1 MDLYTSKAANALKYA
16 GKVAKKLHHSY
27 IGSEH
32 ILLGLLRET
41 DSMAG
46 TILDVYGVYEEKIR
60 ELISQLIA
68 PEATQAV
75 MDPDGYTPR
84 ARRVLER
91 AAQEAQAL
99 SSAQI
104 GTEHLLLAILKEQ
117 DSVAARLLNTA
128 GIDAQKMYIDLLT
141 AMGQEVRVTREDLRG
156 GKFLRDAAA
165 GGATATPT
173 LDAYSRDITELA
185 RDGKLDPVI
194 GRENEIQ
201 RVVQILS
208 RRTKN
213 NPCLIGEPGVGKTAI
228 VEGLAARIV
237 SGDIPDSVRD
247 KRLVSLDL
255 SGVVAGSK
263 YRGEFEERIKN
274 IISEV
279 TAAGNVLLFIDEIHT
294 LIGAGGAEG
303 AIDASNILKPSLAR
317 GELQL
322 IGATTVEE
330 YRKYIEKDAALERRF
345 QPVNVEEPSEAQA
358 ILILKGLRSRYE
370 AHHHVKI
377 TDGAVEAA
385 VRLSGRYINDRFL
398 PDKAIDLMDEAASKV
413 CLYGFARP
421 DSLKKIEQQIKDARE
436 AKEQAIIAEDF
447 AQAGELRREQQELE
461 VKKEK
466 LERRYARD
474 SRKKERI
481 VDENEIAAVVSE
493 WTKIPAQRLS
503 EREGEKLRRLESALH
518 KRVIGQEEAV
528 SALARAVKRGRVGL
542 KDPNRPI
549 GSFLFLGPTGVGKT
563 ELSKALAEVLFGR
576 EQAMIR
582 VDMSEYM
589 EKHSVS
595 KLIGSPPG
603 YVGHEEGG
611 QLSEKVRRNPYSV
624 ILFDE
629 IEKAHPDV
637 FNILLQV
644 LDDGHI
650 TDSQGRQVSFK
661 NTVIIMTSNVGA
673 QEIMAPKNLG
683 FMSQSDE
690 KKDYEKMKGRV
701 MEEVRRMF
709 KPEFLNRIDEIM
721 VFHPLNRDNVRKIAG
736 LMLTELTKRCQEQM
750 NITLL
755 IRDSVKN
762 EIADKG
768 FDEKYGARPLRR
780 AIQNR
785 IEDPL
790 AEEILA
796 GRVKGGDTVAAG
808 MAKGA
813 VKFYVQP

>member
-46 TILDVYGVYEEKIR
+46 TILDGYGVYEEKIR

-317 GELQL
+317 GEL
-322 IGATTVEE
+322 
-330 YRKYIEKDAALERRF
+330 
-345 QPVNVEEPSEAQA
+345 P
-358 ILILKGLRSRYE
+358 
-370 AHHHVKI
+370 AH
-377 TDGAVEAA
+377 
-385 VRLSGRYINDRFL
+385 R
-398 PDKAIDLMDEAASKV
+398 
-413 CLYGFARP
+413 C
-421 DSLKKIEQQIKDARE
+421 
-436 AKEQAIIAEDF
+436 
-447 AQAGELRREQQELE
+447 
-461 VKKEK
+461 
-466 LERRYARD
+466 
-474 SRKKERI
+474 
-481 VDENEIAAVVSE
+481 
-493 WTKIPAQRLS
+493 
-503 EREGEKLRRLESALH
+503 
-518 KRVIGQEEAV
+518 
-528 SALARAVKRGRVGL
+528 
-542 KDPNRPI
+542 
-549 GSFLFLGPTGVGKT
+549 
-563 ELSKALAEVLFGR
+563 
-576 EQAMIR
+576 
-582 VDMSEYM
+582 
-589 EKHSVS
+589 
-595 KLIGSPPG
+595 
-603 YVGHEEGG
+603 
-611 QLSEKVRRNPYSV
+611 
-624 ILFDE
+624 
-629 IEKAHPDV
+629 
-637 FNILLQV
+637 
-644 LDDGHI
+644 DDGGGI
-650 TDSQGRQVSFK
+650 P
-661 NTVIIMTSNVGA
+661 
-673 QEIMAPKNLG
+673 EI
-683 FMSQSDE
+683 
-690 KKDYEKMKGRV
+690 Y
-701 MEEVRRMF
+701 
-709 KPEFLNRIDEIM
+709 
-721 VFHPLNRDNVRKIAG
+721 
-736 LMLTELTKRCQEQM
+736 
-750 NITLL
+750 
-755 IRDSVKN
+755 
-762 EIADKG
+762 
-768 FDEKYGARPLRR
+768 
-780 AIQNR
+780 
-785 IEDPL
+785 
-790 AEEILA
+790 
-796 GRVKGGDTVAAG
+796 
-808 MAKGA
+808 
-813 VKFYVQP
+813 